1 MIIDTFIFNNDFNAL
16 KIRLD
21 ELSPIVDLF
30 IISESAFS
38 HSGFSKPTYLA
49 EKREFL
55 DSYPNQFHLI
65 SDTRKHL
72 TSNPRIREQIQ
83 RQNIS
88 KVLRK
93 MDLTKS
99 DLIIHSDCD
108 EIPSAKVIASLYSSG
123 NSVNTIL
130 QLRNYANALNLQNG
144 YWERV
149 RVVSADQF
157 RSIQHL
163 RKDLFLRSA
172 LGQRK
177 SRLPFI
183 RVPDYWTARR
193 YFMWF
198 LPEFMSLA
206 AIDVTP
212 ESGWHFNN
220 LIARSEIEMKIKASC
235 HVELSSE
242 ESVAKALE
250 NYDDNRE
257 IYNGGKLDWV
267 QIDET
272 FPISVR
278 MNIANWKEFIK

>member
-21 ELSPIVDLF
+21 ELSGIVDVF
-30 IISESAFS
+30 IISESAFT
-38 HSGFSKPTYLA
+38 HSGFSKPTYLG

-55 DSYPNQFHLI
+55 DAYPNQFHLI
-65 SDTRKHL
+65 SDRRKRL
-72 TSNPRIREQIQ
+72 TANPRIREQIQ

-93 MDLTKS
+93 MDLTNS

-108 EIPSAKVIASLYSSG
+108 EIPSSKAIASLYSSG
-123 NSVNTIL
+123 KSVNTIL

-157 RSIQHL
+157 KSIQHL
-163 RKDLFLRSA
+163 RKDLFLMSA
-172 LGQRK
+172 LRQRK

-183 RVPDYWTARR
+183 KVPDYWTARR
-193 YFMWF
+193 FFMWL
-198 LPEFMSLA
+198 LPEYVSLP
-206 AIDVTP
+206 AIDITP
-212 ESGWHFNN
+212 DSGWHFNN
-220 LIARSEIEMKIKASC
+220 LISRNEIEMKIKSSC

-250 NYDDNRE
+250 NYDENRE
-257 IYNGGKLDWV
+257 IYNGGKLVLV

-278 MNIANWKEFIK
+278 MDIAKWKEFIK